1 MRAPAIAA
9 AVLLLA
15 FPAAAH
21 AKTFLKG
28 SVGPGFTI
36 TLKSGSGKR
45 VTTLKRGFYAIAV
58 DDQSS
63 IHDFHLKGPGVDVKI
78 TGVAFEGTR
87 TATVLLRK
95 GTYVYVC
102 DPHRGFMRGTFTVT

>member
-1 MRAPAIAA
+1 VPGAGAKT
-9 AVLLLA
+9 LLA
-15 FPAAAH
+15 
-21 AKTFLKG
+21 G

-36 TLKSGSGKR
+36 NLKTAAGKR
-45 VTTLKRGFYAIAV
+45 VTTLKPGFYAIAV
-58 DDQSS
+58 DDRSS

-78 TGVAFEGTR
+78 TGVAFVGTK

-102 DPHRGFMRGTFTVT
+102 DPHRGFMRGSFVVT